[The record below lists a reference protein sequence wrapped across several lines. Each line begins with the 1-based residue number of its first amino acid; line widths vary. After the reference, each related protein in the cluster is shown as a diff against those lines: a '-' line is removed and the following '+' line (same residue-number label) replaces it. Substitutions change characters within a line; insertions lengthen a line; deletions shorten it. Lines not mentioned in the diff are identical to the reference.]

1 MAPSS
6 AARRRADKRPQHL
19 TGHEFTARDVDA
31 VLHSA
36 RLEGLSSLPSNP
48 PRLPPPPSES
58 ITISRAALQ
67 GLLQTFGAGIA
78 QHIPQARG
86 FTAADVIPPSEL
98 YAGRH
103 PLPSSMPHPR
113 ECHFCPSLPSTAR
126 ALHEAPIQQ
135 GCPSPLTRLRQ
146 CIPANYPSAD
156 VAPTLP
162 ASIAAPPPAD
172 LPAFRS
178 LHAPPAPPT
187 PQILVHS

>member
-19 TGHEFTARDVDA
+19 TGHKFTAQDVDA

-103 PLPSSMPHPR
+103 PLPSSMPHP
-113 ECHFCPSLPSTAR
+113 H
-126 ALHEAPIQQ
+126 
-135 GCPSPLTRLRQ
+135 
-146 CIPANYPSAD
+146 

-172 LPAFRS
+172 LLPAFRS
-178 LHAPPAPPT
+178 LQAPPAPPT